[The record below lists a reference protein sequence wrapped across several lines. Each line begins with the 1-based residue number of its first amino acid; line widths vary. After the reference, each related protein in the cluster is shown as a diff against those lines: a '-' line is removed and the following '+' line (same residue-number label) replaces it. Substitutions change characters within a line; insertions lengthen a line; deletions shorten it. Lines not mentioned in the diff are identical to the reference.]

1 MLVLASVDNSMQFS
15 FSIELVAAERDE
27 KYSMYCLFQ
36 CTASSLLLFFLSSLL
51 PPLLFVDL
59 ENIALVFLQF
69 RSKIRS
75 KIKAILGAPVE
86 II

>member
-51 PPLLFVDL
+51 PPLLFVGPFGKHC
-59 ENIALVFLQF
+59 IGFFAV
-69 RSKIRS
+69 S
-75 KIKAILGAPVE
+75 IKDSIKD
-86 II
+86 